1 MISIFFLISIWNYL
15 LNEPVSIYGNFS
27 EIKIKEK
34 HVPETGGRGRGQ
46 MQMPSGEESSNDG
59 TFIY

>member
-1 MISIFFLISIWNYL
+1 M